1 MNKLANKFIVGIIA
15 VLGLSCLG
23 SLLFNTKFL
32 ERYYLY
38 QKRAAVNAIHEK
50 LADEIGRGVTSDE
63 AIETLEESE
72 KVILVQIDNRSR
84 TDNDKINDKLRL
96 ALQEKGIG
104 FQKYWLWEEDYN
116 RILEGDTRVRLY
128 RQENLNY
135 SLLVQYSQPDT
146 ELFAIIMI
154 IPNISDAFG
163 IINRFLIF
171 VNVSAM
177 ILAVIFIIVLIRQIT
192 KPLGEFKRFAF
203 HMKNNEFVP
212 IAIHTNDE
220 LADAADSLN
229 AMGSQIMT
237 YQLSLQEKNKQ
248 MERLL
253 DDVAHEL
260 KTPVSLIQLYAS
272 GIRDGLDDGTF
283 LDTILL
289 ENEQI
294 SHMINQ
300 LLYVSRAGKK
310 PQEFTE
316 VNLTALLATLAEE
329 YSVLAAERD
338 LTLNSSLEQDVTLL
352 SSGEMMNSLFRNFLT
367 NAIKYSSGPRIDFS
381 LRKTESGIRF
391 TVSNETDHTDLDLS
405 QIWTPYYVGESS
417 RSKNL
422 SGTGLGLAIVDKI
435 CETLQYSIQ
444 CSLHDGWIT
453 FTLTIPFT
461 D

>member
-248 MERLL
+248 MEQLL

-289 ENEQI
+289 ENEQM

-352 SSGEMMNSLFRNFLT
+352 SSGEMMNSLFRNLLT

-381 LRKTESGIRF
+381 LHKTESGIRF

-444 CSLHDGWIT
+444 CSLHDRWIT